1 MKCALCGSNHISRI
15 FRLCDNMKI
24 MGKSFPDEPSFVA
37 QCDDCGLVF
46 TDSTFTQEDLLSY
59 YREGAVAPNY
69 YDMFGKEDTEE
80 YYMHLL
86 DLIKDYIDYKS
97 SILDIAGSWG
107 EFSGYLNG
115 LGYKNVIDLDPNE
128 KCIKSA
134 SEKGIKTIQ
143 ADTTDMSKVE
153 KDSVDLVILNH
164 TMEHILDVKTAMEE
178 IDRVLKRDGY
188 LFIEVP
194 DVNGYEKEAAA
205 PFNFLTYE
213 HVIHFSMNDIENLA
227 AIYGFEIVRSGYYYK
242 KVSNYPS
249 IYAVMKKSK
258 ESAAKYSSQPGESIR
273 RYIDK
278 SKNVLSAFI
287 EPLRVSGEPLI
298 LWGIGASTTI
308 LIDAFEGCNVSA
320 LIDRNPARQG
330 LEFNINNRKYKVQD
344 PSTVSEGTIVI
355 LSIPYY
361 ESIAKQIREM
371 GLKNKIVALK

>member
-1 MKCALCGSNHISRI
+1 
-15 FRLCDNMKI
+15 MKI
-24 MGKSFPDEPSFVA
+24 MGKSFPDEPAFVA
-37 QCDDCGLVF
+37 KCDDCGLVF
-46 TDSTFTQEDLLSY
+46 TDSTFTQEDLLTY

-86 DLIKDYIDYKS
+86 DLIKDYIDHKS

-164 TMEHILDVKTAMEE
+164 TMEHILDVKKAMEE

-213 HVIHFSMNDIENLA
+213 HVIHFSMNLKKLLVEATVTAEEVGVVSKIQILP
-227 AIYGFEIVRSGYYYK
+227 IKYK
-242 KVSNYPS
+242 K
-249 IYAVMKKSK
+249 
-258 ESAAKYSSQPGESIR
+258 
-273 RYIDK
+273 
-278 SKNVLSAFI
+278 L
-287 EPLRVSGEPLI
+287 
-298 LWGIGASTTI
+298 
-308 LIDAFEGCNVSA
+308 
-320 LIDRNPARQG
+320 
-330 LEFNINNRKYKVQD
+330 
-344 PSTVSEGTIVI
+344 
-355 LSIPYY
+355 
-361 ESIAKQIREM
+361 
-371 GLKNKIVALK
+371 LKNGNNNEQKD